1 MWVVVDG
8 WIIVDSRL
16 VDVMVAAVGWRSW
29 WIIRRGGTYDAQ
41 WARLTTTRRNIHV
54 MSSLFCFSNT
64 FTHLTCP
71 HHPLFFP
78 FLPTQPTASPAAKPT
93 SSPPPIPTSPT
104 KPPSS
109 PSGASAPPPS
119 RAPPP
124 LRSTSAFLPTMR
136 RMTLWAWICVG
147 STCRWA

>member
-1 MWVVVDG
+1 MVDG

-16 VDVMVAAVGWRSW
+16 VDVMVAAVGWQSW
-29 WIIRRGGTYDAQ
+29 WIIRRGGTYDAR
-41 WARLTTTRRNIHV
+41 WARLTTTRRNT
-54 MSSLFCFSNT
+54 MSSLLYFSNT
-64 FTHLTCP
+64 FALLTCP
-71 HHPLFFP
+71 HRPLFFP
-78 FLPTQPTASPAAKPT
+78 FPPTQPTASPAVKPT
-93 SSPPPIPTSPT
+93 SSPPPLPTSPT

-136 RMTLWAWICVG
+136 RMTLWGWICVG
-147 STCRWA
+147 STCRWV